1 MTRRLL
7 SSAWL
12 PRLANPA
19 SPPLRLLT
27 SEQNLQSFNKF
38 INVISAWLMFYQLES
53 VTRLR
58 YMMIMAYSFCP
69 FFLLKKFNYYDEH
82 AFIEQSALLLNY

>member
-19 SPPLRLLT
+19 SPPLQLLT

-58 YMMIMAYSFCP
+58 YMILWHILSALF
-69 FFLLKKFNYYDEH
+69 FFLKNLTTMMNMH
-82 AFIEQSALLLNY
+82 L